1 MGTSISRRYD
11 PVMRRCQSRL
21 AERIILMQ
29 RIETAQTNRA
39 ELTRYWQ
46 PSHRGADGAV

>member
-11 PVMRRCQSRL
+11 PVMRRWNRL

-29 RIETAQTNRA
+29 RMETVQTNRA
-39 ELTRYWQ
+39 ELTR
-46 PSHRGADGAV
+46 